1 MCTSA
6 SRASW
11 RSTMCVAT
19 CSARSS
25 TRKASSPTT
34 PSTASSKSSG
44 KRDMWTPFCAGS
56 RSTVQS
62 IVAAISFSCRPRP
75 IRTAFCTPV
84 TPARESPSRTSGGA
98 ACRSSTRVLCPT
110 PVSDD
115 ASFAKLVSLACH
127 DVRTPLATVH
137 GFVKTIER
145 TVELA
150 PPTDRYM
157 EMIGAASAQMAE
169 LLDELSLAARIEGGR
184 YDPAFR
190 EADTLALA
198 RGAQERLGDDRVHV
212 SGEGAVI
219 STDLD
224 AVDRGVSALVQ
235 CALRHGGLE
244 EVDVTVRGNEIDV
257 APITPSAANVVLG
270 KDLRDLG
277 AAVAVLAIDA
287 LGGSV
292 ALEGDTLTIRLGS
305 NS

>member
-1 MCTSA
+1 
-6 SRASW
+6 
-11 RSTMCVAT
+11 
-19 CSARSS
+19 
-25 TRKASSPTT
+25 
-34 PSTASSKSSG
+34 
-44 KRDMWTPFCAGS
+44 
-56 RSTVQS
+56 
-62 IVAAISFSCRPRP
+62 
-75 IRTAFCTPV
+75 
-84 TPARESPSRTSGGA
+84 
-98 ACRSSTRVLCPT
+98 
-110 PVSDD
+110 VSDD

-169 LLDELSLAARIEGGR
+169 LLDELSLAARIEAGR
-184 YDPAFR
+184 YDPALR
-190 EADTLALA
+190 ETDTLAVA
-198 RGAQERLGDDRVHV
+198 RNAQERLGEDRVHV
-212 SGEGAVI
+212 SGDGAVL

-244 EVDVTVRGNEIDV
+244 EVSVTVRGSEIDV
-257 APITPSAANVVLG
+257 VPITPSAADVVLG

-277 AAVAVLAIDA
+277 AAVAVVAVDA

-292 ALEGDTLTIRLGS
+292 ALEGDRLTIRLGS
-305 NS
+305 AD